1 MANELIFDTSAK
13 RTAFFWPGN
22 DNPILVIRHLLFTA
36 CATFGINS
44 PKQYHKSYKYSSFDD
59 PLCEKCTKVAQGVI
73 K

>member
-1 MANELIFDTSAK
+1 MLNFCPLCVAEVYQ
-13 RTAFFWPGN
+13 N
-22 DNPILVIRHLLFTA
+22 DNPILLIRHLLFTA